1 LGKDQLRL
9 IWRAVED
16 AICSAAD
23 ILLVRPSIA
32 PDWRGRRPRL
42 PANGRRQ
49 NWGRGRRR
57 RFRPRNIV

>member
-23 ILLVRPSIA
+23 ILPARPSIA
-32 PDWRGRRPRL
+32 LD
-42 PANGRRQ
+42 
-49 NWGRGRRR
+49 
-57 RFRPRNIV
+57 